1 MKVLLAISILSIAQ
15 IAFSQKKTDQERY
28 PDLDPDPALEALRTG
43 YSIYIDQDMAWPA
56 YNQDRDYTMGLG
68 FRFTGR
74 RFDSDRKPVSWLT
87 MRAMK
92 GINRLIGLQKFLEQ
106 HAYESR
112 TSFMLG
118 NGSFTPDSLLAKKP
132 VKGDRPYGS
141 ILYFSH
147 RKSYLPANHKHI
159 ISTQFTLGLLGTPVS
174 KYFQKG
180 VHYLYR
186 SIANTKEPYDPKG
199 WNNQISNEGELT
211 MLYRISY
218 GKSLI
223 DNHVLS
229 VSGFTEGMV
238 GYYTNASFSLPV
250 RFGRLESEWFT
261 LISDPLSDGSQ
272 ASTGQ
277 GGVEVYAYA
286 SPRVRFVAY
295 NALMQGQF
303 RDNLYELG
311 WSDMKHVIGE
321 LDFGLAFGN
330 QFKNKHKQGGWRFAI
345 NYSLRTPNYT
355 GPYSR
360 YHHWGGFYFT
370 KSFI

>member
-1 MKVLLAISILSIAQ
+1 MRVLLTVSVLLMAQ
-15 IAFSQKKTDQERY
+15 VAFGQKTDEERY
-28 PDLDPDPALEALRTG
+28 PDLDPDPTLEAFRTG
-43 YSIYIDQDMAWPA
+43 YSIFLDQDMAWPA

-87 MRAMK
+87 MRAMT
-92 GINRLIGLQKFLEQ
+92 GINKLIGLQKFLEK

-132 VKGDRPYGS
+132 VQGDRPYGS
-141 ILYFSH
+141 VVYFSH
-147 RKSYLPANHKHI
+147 QKSYLPANRKHI

-186 SIANTKEPYDPKG
+186 NIRGSEEPYDPKG

-211 MLYRISY
+211 MMYRITY

-223 DNHVLS
+223 DTRVLS
-229 VSGFTEGMV
+229 VSGYADAMA
-238 GYYTNASFSLPV
+238 GYYTNAALSMPV
-250 RFGRLESEWFT
+250 RFGKLVSQWFT
-261 LISDPLSDGSQ
+261 LVTNPLSDGNQ
-272 ASTGQ
+272 AAGDRE
-277 GGVEVYAYA
+277 GFEFFLYAT
-286 SPRVRFVAY
+286 PRVRFVAY

-303 RDNLYELG
+303 RDNPYELG
-311 WSDMKHVIGE
+311 WNDVKHVVGE
-321 LDFGLAFGN
+321 LDFGLGFGN
-330 QFKNKHKQGGWRFAI
+330 GFSNKKRKGVWSFGWNF
-345 NYSLRTPNYT
+345 SLRTANYT